1 MITKEKFLAYYKVQM
16 SGRYNMIMEANYA
29 MADAGLTKDEYFD
42 IIDNYRKY
50 LAEYV
55 KAE

>member
-16 SGRYNMIMEANYA
+16 SGRYNMIMEAKYA

-42 IIDNYRKY
+42 IINNYSKY
-50 LAEYV
+50 LTEYV